1 MRSWSSPVFY
11 KKAHDYLLSIITIHV
26 DMKIIWKNFEIAKE
40 QQGILN
46 FLLQQHWR
54 YWFIKKEIK
63 KKN

>member
-40 QQGILN
+40 QQGIFAFKNNTGDLTGEK
-46 FLLQQHWR
+46 
-54 YWFIKKEIK
+54 IKGICK
-63 KKN
+63 